1 MNEARVARQPVEREE
16 LVGTLFYPTTSG
28 PHPTVVVFGGW
39 GGGIR
44 EGGAEALVL
53 EGFVALAL
61 AYLGIDPLPRDLVE
75 MPLEYFV
82 EAFAWLKAQPAVD
95 ADRIAVMG
103 NSKGGELALLLGAI
117 YPEDVKVVV
126 GYVPSAVVWQGAPSD
141 RWS

>member
-53 EGFVALAL
+53 EGFAALAL

-82 EAFAWLKAQPAVD
+82 EAFAWLKKP
-95 ADRIAVMG
+95 
-103 NSKGGELALLLGAI
+103 N
-117 YPEDVKVVV
+117 P
-126 GYVPSAVVWQGAPSD
+126 PSMRTESPSWAT
-141 RWS
+141 RRAANWRSCSARSTRKTSRRS